1 MLYFGRESAPS
12 SISMAVCMELM
23 GQSKKGKIYQI
34 SELRSVSEKREKPG
48 DASSELGERH
58 LRAIFISEL
67 GDFVSPSSGRNQKVF
82 ISRGV
87 RGMPRSDVLV

>member
-1 MLYFGRESAPS
+1 
-12 SISMAVCMELM
+12 MAVCMELM

-67 GDFVSPSSGRNQKVF
+67 GDFVSPSSGRKAKACDFQGGARDAAC
-82 ISRGV
+82 ID
-87 RGMPRSDVLV
+87 DVNGSFSTTIILW